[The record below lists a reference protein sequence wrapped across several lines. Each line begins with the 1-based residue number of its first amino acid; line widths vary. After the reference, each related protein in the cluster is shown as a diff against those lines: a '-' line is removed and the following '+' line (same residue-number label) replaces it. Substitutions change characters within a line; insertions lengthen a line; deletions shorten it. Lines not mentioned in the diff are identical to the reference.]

1 MAKMIDFPI
10 FKFHGGVHPPEHKL
24 ESAGRPIA
32 QVPMPKRLV
41 LPLRQHIGNLPNIR
55 VAIGDHVLKG
65 QLLAEANGNVSAA
78 VHAPTSGVVTAINE
92 QVIPH
97 PSGLPDVCI
106 TLEPDG
112 QDRWIDHAALDY
124 LHLDRG
130 ELLRKISE
138 SGIVGLGGATFP
150 THLKLRAGKSAV
162 TTLVLNGAE
171 CEPFIT
177 CDDMLMRERADEVVQ
192 GAIIIQTLLGST
204 ECLIGIEDNKPQA
217 YVAMQQACAR
227 VGFAAKVVQVPTLY
241 PSGDARRLIH
251 LLTGKE
257 VPADGRSTDIG
268 VQCFNVAT
276 AQTLYRYIAY
286 GETVLSRIVTITG
299 NVKQPGNYEA
309 LLGTSVQDLLQAAG
323 GVLDGT
329 DGYVMGGPMM
339 GFSLPSIAAPMTKAM
354 NCIIVSTPGLFPPPP
369 MEMPCI
375 RCAKCAEACPALLQ
389 PQELY
394 WFSRSSNLE
403 KAKDYNLF
411 DCIEC
416 GCCSYVCPSHIP
428 LVQYYRYAKSE
439 SIAQDKAKEAANL
452 ARIRNESRLERIERE
467 KQERAM
473 KHAQRA
479 AGAKTEAGEGDA
491 ATAAKQAAIK
501 AAMERAKVQ
510 KENITPQNTDNA
522 SPAVAT
528 EIAAI
533 DAARAQASITEKTE

>member
-1 MAKMIDFPI
+1 MAQNMDFPV

-24 ESAGRPIA
+24 ESAGRPIVR
-32 QVPMPKRLV
+32 VPLPKRLV
-41 LPLRQHIGNLPNIR
+41 LPLRQHIGNVPVVR
-55 VAIGDHVLKG
+55 VAVGEQVLKG

-78 VHAPTSGVVTAINE
+78 VHAPTSGMVTAIDE

-97 PSGLPDVCI
+97 PSGLPDLCI

-112 QDRWIDHAALDY
+112 QERWVERTPVDY
-124 LHLDRG
+124 LKMDRA
-130 ELLRKISE
+130 ELLRNISE

-150 THLKLRAGKSAV
+150 THLKLKTGKTTV
-162 TTLVLNGAE
+162 PTLVLNGAE

-192 GAIIIQTLLGST
+192 GAAIIQTLLGST

-217 YVAMQQACAR
+217 FEAMQQACVRAGFGGR
-227 VGFAAKVVQVPTLY
+227 VVKVPTLY

-257 VPADGRSTDIG
+257 VPADGRSTDVG

-276 AQTLYRYIAY
+276 AQTLYRYIAH
-286 GETVLSRIVTITG
+286 GETMLSRIVTITG
-299 NVKQPGNYEA
+299 NVRQPGNYEA
-309 LLGTSVQDLLQAAG
+309 LLGTTVHDLLQAAG

-329 DGYVMGGPMM
+329 DGYIMGGPMM
-339 GFSLPSIAAPMTKAM
+339 GFALPSAHAPMTKAM

-375 RCAKCAEACPALLQ
+375 RCAKCAEVCPVSLQ

-403 KAKDYNLF
+403 KAQEYHLF

-439 SIAQDKAKEAANL
+439 SIAQDKAREAASL

-467 KQERAM
+467 KQERAL

-479 AGAKTEAGEGDA
+479 AGAKTEASADADA
-491 ATAAKQAAIK
+491 AKKAAIQ
-501 AAMERAKVQ
+501 AAMERARVQ
-510 KENITPQNTDNA
+510 KENVAPQNTDNL

-528 EIAAI
+528 AIAAI
-533 DAARAQASITEKTE
+533 DAAREKAGTTEKAE

>member
-1 MAKMIDFPI
+1 MTKIVDFPV

-24 ESAGRPIA
+24 ESANKPIVRVA
-32 QVPMPKRLV
+32 LPQRLV
-41 LPLRQHIGNLPNIR
+41 LPLRQHIGNVPTIR
-55 VAIGDHVLKG
+55 VAVGDHVLKG
-65 QLLAEANGNVSAA
+65 QLLAEANGSVSAA
-78 VHAPTSGVVTAINE
+78 VHAPTSGVIAAIDE

-97 PSGLPDVCI
+97 PSGLPDLCI

-112 QDRWIDHAALDY
+112 KDQWMEHRPLDY
-124 LHLDRG
+124 KTMDRA
-130 ELLRKISE
+130 ELLQKISE
-138 SGIVGLGGATFP
+138 SGVVGLGGATFP
-150 THLKLRAGKSAV
+150 THLKLRTGKGQSVA
-162 TTLVLNGAE
+162 TLVLNGAE

-177 CDDMLMRERADEVVQ
+177 CDDLLMRERADEIVQ
-192 GAIIIQTLLGST
+192 GAIIIQYLLGST

-217 YVAMQQACAR
+217 YAAMQQACERA
-227 VGFAAKVVQVPTLY
+227 GFAAKVVKVPTLY

-276 AQTLYRYIAY
+276 AQTLYRYIAH

-299 NVKQPGNYEA
+299 NVKNPGNYEA
-309 LLGTSVQDLLQAAG
+309 LLGTSVRDLLQAAG
-323 GVLDGT
+323 GELGGT
-329 DGYVMGGPMM
+329 DGYIMGGPMM
-339 GFSLPSIAAPMTKAM
+339 GFSLPSAQAPMTKAM

-375 RCAKCAEACPALLQ
+375 RCAKCAEACPVSLQ

-403 KAKDYNLF
+403 KARDYNLF

-439 SIAQDKAKEAANL
+439 SIAQDKAKEAADQ

-479 AGAKTEAGEGDA
+479 AGAKTEAAGDDA
-491 ATAAKQAAIK
+491 AAAKQAAIQ
-501 AAMERAKVQ
+501 AAMERAKAQ
-510 KENITPQNTDNA
+510 KESVVPQNTENL

-528 EIAAI
+528 EIAEI
-533 DAARAQASITEKTE
+533 DAARAQAGNNEKTE